1 MENETD
7 SASTTM
13 GLWMRKQRFID
24 LGVYLRGPALMGKQL
39 MVLRPEPNQL
49 TEMTELT
56 QDGRFKPGWSL
67 TQLTSRRLCI
77 YSSHSY
83 ACDSMFLVLL
93 MVPFQPALN

>member
-1 MENETD
+1 
-7 SASTTM
+7 M

-56 QDGRFKPGWSL
+56 QDGRFKLW
-67 TQLTSRRLCI
+67 
-77 YSSHSY
+77 
-83 ACDSMFLVLL
+83 
-93 MVPFQPALN
+93 MVIDTADFSQALYILFSPWRM